1 VKNLAAAG
9 NTITLCAQWTAAALT
24 GTAGRGETLTADT
37 SALGGSG
44 AISYQWKVST
54 STGAFVDIP
63 DETNSTFYV
72 PSQLYLYSFYQ
83 GEYIKVSV
91 TRAGYTGSVESAA
104 VGPVVS
110 R

>member
-37 SALGGSG
+37 SALDGSG
-44 AISYQWKVST
+44 AISYQWKDSD

-63 DETNSTFYV
+63 GVTNSTFSV
-72 PSQLYLYSFYQ
+72 PQGLFYWST
-83 GEYIKVSV
+83 YIKVSV
-91 TRAGYTGSVESAA
+91 TRAGCIPGA
-104 VGPVVS
+104 
-110 R
+110 